1 MHLFLTGFIGVG
13 KTTIGKQLSDLLDF
27 TFIDLDAHIEQKEKK
42 SISSIFI
49 EDGEPYFRTS
59 ERECIEDLLGL
70 RGNYVIALGGGSLQN
85 SDIAKQ
91 IFTSGVCIYLYKP
104 WADLAIRLSELTNR
118 PLLEQKSIVE
128 LELLFQSRAPL
139 YEQSQLKVPINTT
152 FTLKKLIQ
160 TLRLSTNR

>member
-1 MHLFLTGFIGVG
+1 MHLFLTGFMGVG

-42 SISSIFI
+42 SISSIFL
-49 EDGEPYFRTS
+49 EDGEAYFRTS
-59 ERECIEDLLGL
+59 ERECIEDLLDL

-85 SDIAKQ
+85 SDIANQ
-91 IFTSGVCIYLYKP
+91 IFKSGVCIYLYKP

-139 YEQSQLKVPINTT
+139 YEQSQLKVPIDST
-152 FTLKKLIQ
+152 FTLKKLAQ